1 MWTVPREHGSYTLQH
16 SGRDLA
22 GAAVLDALDQG
33 HDFARLDLV
42 NRAGLPIKDGDRAHI
57 DVGTGPAE
65 FSVQIQRTELVV
77 AVFAPF
83 ALAELEQGAASRD

>member
-1 MWTVPREHGSYTLQH
+1 M
-16 SGRDLA
+16 
-22 GAAVLDALDQG
+22 
-33 HDFARLDLV
+33 
-42 NRAGLPIKDGDRAHI
+42 PIKDGDRAHI